1 MVVGATSVRC
11 SRLIAITLLLLTLAS
26 FSSNLASVSA
36 SPPYS
41 WSSPSKVNVYPG
53 SDLLPSILQASNGTQ
68 WVAWQS
74 NRFNTATPQK
84 YDILYQ
90 TDFPNGTWRPV
101 QRLTTSGYNAGPA
114 LAQLSNNTILLFWSQ
129 LVGHSFQIFDK
140 RFNANLLGVGSWSVA
155 AQVTQ
160 TTLND
165 TQSSAAVGS
174 DGRLWLVWTRANS
187 TCSITCTARQ
197 QLFYKTLSGN
207 VWSGEIQLTV
217 DSNQNFGSSV
227 LVGRDGI
234 VRVVWSKGV
243 PTSIYQLYYKTYNGI
258 AWSSETQIV
267 SSSSTDERPSL
278 IQDRNGT
285 LWTFWGRLIVL
296 STTENFV
303 LYNKFST
310 DNGNTWSVESQMN
323 GGGSSTTDNKMPS
336 AIQSSSNNTIWL
348 VYVSNQLSDDDIW
361 MLKSTQISP
370 VHHVTISLLTTTSHF
385 QYPGGLVSILQPADV
400 TISVTASNIGDFAET
415 VSVTLSVTNTTTIN
429 LGTQSITLF
438 SGVSGSLQYNWNTT
452 TAKPARY
459 TFKASLAPIP
469 GETQGNS
476 GDNSMSVKNLVHILP
491 LGDVDQDGSV
501 TITDV
506 GVVFYNYGFAPP
518 SPRYNPFADIDGNGI
533 IDLLDIGVVSR
544 NYGIF
549 T

>member
-1 MVVGATSVRC
+1 MVVGAISVRC
-11 SRLIAITLLLLTLAS
+11 SRLIAVTLLVLTFAS
-26 FSSNLASVSA
+26 LSSHLGSVNA

-41 WSSPSKVNVYPG
+41 WFGPSAVNTNPG
-53 SDLLPSILQASNGTQ
+53 SDLLPTVLQASNGTQ

-90 TDFPNGTWRPV
+90 TDFPNGTWRVV

-114 LAQLSNNTILLFWSQ
+114 LAQLLNNTILLFWSQ
-129 LVGHSFQIFDK
+129 LVGHSFQVFSK
-140 RFNANLLGVGSWSVA
+140 RFNANLRGVGSWSVA

-160 TTLND
+160 TSLND
-165 TQSSAAVGS
+165 TQSSASVGS
-174 DGRLWLVWTRANS
+174 DGRLWLVWTRTNS
-187 TCSITCTARQ
+187 TCSTCTVGY
-197 QLFYKTLSGN
+197 QLFYKTLTGN
-207 VWSGEIQLTV
+207 VWSGEIKLTM

-243 PTSIYQLYYKTYNGI
+243 PTSVYQLFYKTYNGI
-258 AWSSETQIV
+258 AWSSESQMV
-267 SSSSTDERPSL
+267 SSTSTDERPSL

-285 LWTFWGRLIVL
+285 LWTFWGRLIV
-296 STTENFV
+296 STTEYFV

-310 DNGNTWSVESQMN
+310 DNGNTWSGESSMN
-323 GGGSSTTDNKMPS
+323 GGGTSTTDNKMPS
-336 AIQSSSNNTIWL
+336 AIQSSTDNSIWL
-348 VYVSNQLSDDDIW
+348 VYVSNQIVDDDIW
-361 MLKSTQISP
+361 MLKSTKVSP
-370 VHHVTISLLTTTSHF
+370 VHHVTISLLTTSSHF
-385 QYPGGLVSILQPADV
+385 QYPGGLVSILQPANAS
-400 TISVTASNIGDFAET
+400 ISVTVSNIGDFTET
-415 VSVTLSVTNTTTIN
+415 VTVTLSVTNTTTLN
-429 LGTQSITLF
+429 LGTQPITLAAN
-438 SGVSGSLQYNWNTT
+438 VSSSVQYNWNTT
-452 TAKPARY
+452 NVKPARY
-459 TFKASLAPIP
+459 TFTASLAPIP

-476 GDNSMSVKNLVHILP
+476 GDNSKSVKNLVHILP

-506 GVVFYNYGFAPP
+506 GVVFYNYGFGVG

-533 IDLLDIGVVSR
+533 IDLLDVGVVSR
-544 NYGIF
+544 NYGIY